1 MLSLEEYQKL
11 PESWVVYR
19 AVGRAVSGGR
29 AVDRDMYWAVS
40 RGVGGVMPRT
50 VSEDVEHA
58 VGRAVGRAVYRDM
71 YWAVRGAFGRGF
83 PND

>member
-29 AVDRDMYWAVS
+29 AV
-40 RGVGGVMPRT
+40 
-50 VSEDVEHA
+50 
-58 VGRAVGRAVYRDM
+58 YRDM